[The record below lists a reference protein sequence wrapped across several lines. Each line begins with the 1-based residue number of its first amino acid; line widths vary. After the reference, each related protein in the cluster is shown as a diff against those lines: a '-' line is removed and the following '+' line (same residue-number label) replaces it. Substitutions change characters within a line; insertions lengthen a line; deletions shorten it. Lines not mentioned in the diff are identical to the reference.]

1 MCIGRVI
8 EETGFFSIPSPPLT
22 LIPWTELN
30 PNTVPD
36 FPCHPLLASRKTPDI
51 HDYIIVAFPPCPE
64 AGSGDGK
71 IGLTLNCLYF
81 KIIYSLIDMYKHQ
94 KVKINSKVIFRKA
107 YIILIYTRCSYIQA
121 LHNISK
127 T

>member
-30 PNTVPD
+30 PSTVPD
-36 FPCHPLLASRKTPDI
+36 FLCHPLLASRKTPDI

-71 IGLTLNCLYF
+71 TGLTLNCLYF
-81 KIIYSLIDMYKHQ
+81 KIIYSLINMYKHQ
-94 KVKINSKVIFRKA
+94 KVKIN
-107 YIILIYTRCSYIQA
+107 
-121 LHNISK
+121 
-127 T
+127 

>member
-64 AGSGDGK
+64 AGSIFFQMRSHSQVLDGHVF
-71 IGLTLNCLYF
+71 GRPPVN
-81 KIIYSLIDMYKHQ
+81 SLQVATSI
-94 KVKINSKVIFRKA
+94 
-107 YIILIYTRCSYIQA
+107 
-121 LHNISK
+121 
-127 T
+127 